1 MPYSGLKYNKLSLE
15 IEQKILSD
23 RENGVQNAY
32 RCADSAVLRRNEN
45 ADRASIW
52 RPAFVRDI
60 EKIIHLPYY
69 NRYAD
74 KTQVFSFYNNDDI
87 TRRALHVQLVSRI
100 ACLGLTLI

>member
-23 RENGVQNAY
+23 RENGVQNPY

-74 KTQVFSFYNNDDI
+74 KTQVFRFII
-87 TRRALHVQLVSRI
+87 TTILHAARCMCSLFRALRAI
-100 ACLGLTLI
+100 